1 MFSIKPN
8 QFAEMAATIR
18 KDYLLVIVSDFFAL
32 FEQCY
37 QRPSRLDFEAAWR
50 IADYLFDQLQGKL
63 CPEGERIEYEFIHTV
78 LCAAE
83 KEQRRSNC
91 AKASQ
96 FSVLHCHRMRLDSFC
111 SIVFAHWS
119 QKTNLRMV
127 DYHE

>member
-63 CPEGERIEYEFIHTV
+63 CPEGGRIEYEFIHTV

-83 KEQRRSNC
+83 KGATPEQLRKGVAVFCLALPSYEAGLVLFDSIC
-91 AKASQ
+91 ALEPENKFKDGGLS
-96 FSVLHCHRMRLDSFC
+96 
-111 SIVFAHWS
+111 
-119 QKTNLRMV
+119 
-127 DYHE
+127 